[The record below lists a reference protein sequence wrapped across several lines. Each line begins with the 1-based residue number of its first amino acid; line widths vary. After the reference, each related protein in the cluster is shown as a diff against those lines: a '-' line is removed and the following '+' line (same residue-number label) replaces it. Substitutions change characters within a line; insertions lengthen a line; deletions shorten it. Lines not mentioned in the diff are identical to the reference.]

1 MKSLRS
7 KLLGM
12 VLPILIVSL
21 STIAW
26 INHSKAT
33 EFLEQNFNE
42 KANLQLVNLKKQI
55 STWISVRESVLNTI
69 SQSDDVKNGTPESA
83 VPFLKKEL
91 DINQEFDYFFV
102 SDEKGNMVTT
112 AGDRANIADRPYF
125 KRAMSGLP
133 AISDVVVAKTTGKKI
148 IVLAMPLETENGER
162 KGVLAGAITTDYLT
176 SVLSDVKLGRTGYA
190 FMVQKDG
197 MVVAHPEKDK
207 ILKENVLKGSNQDLI
222 SIIKKSQT
230 GQTGSLRYTDKNEA
244 KLSYYTFIPRTSW
257 SLIITAPASEAT
269 EQLSYLAKISI
280 ATAAGVLIFTC
291 IILILFAARF
301 VRPIRRLSDVT
312 AELAQGN
319 LTVRANVHSEDEV
332 GKLSQNFDKMIEN
345 MSDIIETMK
354 TTSTHLEHSSQNM
367 TISSE
372 ETKRAAEEV
381 ALTIQDLATG
391 STDIADS
398 VSEVTGEMGAMK
410 HTIDNISEQ
419 ASCMVGAFTK
429 MSELSREGLKVSGQ
443 AVSRMQD
450 VDERIH
456 ESAGMMRG
464 LEDKSNEIG
473 GIVTLISSIAEQ
485 TNLLALN
492 ASIEAARAGEH
503 GKGFA
508 VVAGEVRKLAEQTN
522 QATSQIQTLI
532 SDTQKEAN
540 RASQS
545 ISDGVSTVQE
555 GRTMVEKSGAYFS
568 EMAAMIDEVTELT
581 EAITREIKQV
591 EHNTMVVAE
600 SMESIAAITEE
611 ASASTEQV
619 GASSEQQA
627 ASAQEILNDSHRLK
641 ELSIQLHEVVN
652 RFRIHQ

>member
-7 KLLGM
+7 KLLGV

-42 KANLQLVNLKKQI
+42 KANLQLINLKKQI
-55 STWISVRESVLNTI
+55 STWISVRESVLSTI
-69 SQSDDVKNGTPESA
+69 SQSDDVKNGTSELA
-83 VPFLKKEL
+83 IPFLKKEL
-91 DINQEFDYFFV
+91 EINQEFDYFFV

-112 AGDRANIADRPYF
+112 SGERANIADRPYF

-133 AISDVVVAKTTGKKI
+133 AISDVIVAKTTGKKI
-148 IVLAMPLETENGER
+148 VVLAMPLETENGER

-230 GQTGSLRYTDKNEA
+230 GQTGSLRYTYENED
-244 KLSYYTFIPRTSW
+244 KLSYYAFIPRTSW

-291 IILILFAARF
+291 IILILLASRF
-301 VRPIRRLSDVT
+301 VRPIRRLSEVT

-319 LTVRANVHSEDEV
+319 LTVRADVHGEDEV

-354 TTSTHLEHSSQNM
+354 TTSIHLEHSSQNM

-391 STDIADS
+391 STNIADS

-410 HTIDNISEQ
+410 HTIDNISDQ
-419 ASCMVGAFTK
+419 ASRMVGAFTK
-429 MSELSREGLKVSGQ
+429 MSTLSKEGLEVSGQ

-456 ESAGMMRG
+456 QSAGMMRG

-522 QATSQIQTLI
+522 QATAQIQTLI
-532 SDTQKEAN
+532 SDTQQEAN

-545 ISDGVSTVQE
+545 IAGGVSTVQE
-555 GRTMVEKSGAYFS
+555 GRSMVEKTGAYFS
-568 EMAAMIDEVTELT
+568 EMADMIGEVTELT
-581 EAITREIKQV
+581 EAIAREIKQV
-591 EHNTMVVAE
+591 EHNTGVVAE

-619 GASSEQQA
+619 GASSQQQA

-641 ELSIQLHEVVN
+641 ELSIQLQEVVN